1 MSLSLR
7 IENMAN
13 LPDGGPLT
21 YTLTGQRGADIGRD
35 PHLDWTLPDPTRHVS
50 GTHCEIR
57 FEDGGYLLR
66 DVSANGTYLNGSDH
80 RIQSPYRLKDG
91 DRLTIGDYIIAVGV
105 MGDSV
110 PDPAAYAGP
119 PPPMAFEDLWSVESV
134 VPPLDPRELR
144 LAADAKPIK
153 PDFLEWAV
161 DVPNSPGVGFVVR
174 GGTPGQPVAAP
185 EADIWNPP
193 APAVPKPRR
202 SIWVS
207 SEPSG
212 PWGDGPV
219 EPPATVAEAPPIG
232 SGSNDSASVAPPPMR
247 EPVAAVRE
255 PIPTSSP
262 DGSALLARFAKGANL
277 PPNGVSAQDAG
288 DLMEQLGRVL
298 LQVTT
303 SIKQLL
309 DARSQSKRLAGSS
322 SHTMIAALDNN
333 PLKFSPTPIE
343 AMRIMLGPPSTSY
356 LDAEQAFIQGFD
368 DLKTHQIKV
377 LSAMQLA
384 LERLVDDLDPKS
396 IEESRGETKGPMSW
410 FGSQRAQLWTV
421 YKTRWQSKKTRH
433 GGGLREL
440 FMEYFAECYDQT
452 TPNSQK

>member
-1 MSLSLR
+1 MSLTLR

-35 PHLDWTLPDPTRHVS
+35 PHLDWTLPDPSRHVS

-57 FEDGGYLLR
+57 YEDGGYLLR
-66 DVSANGTYLNGSDH
+66 DVSANGTFLNGSDH
-80 RIQSPYRLKDG
+80 RIQSPYRLKSG
-91 DRLTIGDYIIAVGV
+91 DRLTIGDYIVAVDV
-105 MGDSV
+105 MGESV
-110 PDPAAYAGP
+110 PDPVSYAGP
-119 PPPMAFEDLWSVESV
+119 PPAFEDLWSVESV
-134 VPPLDPRELR
+134 VPPLDPREFR
-144 LAADAKPIK
+144 PAADAKPIK

-161 DVPNSPGVGFVVR
+161 DVPNAPGVGFVAR
-174 GGTPGQPVAAP
+174 APASAQPVAQP
-185 EADIWNPP
+185 QTDTWNPP
-193 APAVPKPRR
+193 AAAVPKPRR

-212 PWGDGPV
+212 PWGEGPV
-219 EPPATVAEAPPIG
+219 EPPAAVAEAPPG
-232 SGSNDSASVAPPPMR
+232 VPVANVGVSAASPPVR
-247 EPVAAVRE
+247 EPVAEIRE
-255 PIPTSSP
+255 PIPAGSP

-277 PPNGVSAQDAG
+277 PPNWISAQEAG
-288 DLMEQLGRVL
+288 DLMERLGRVL

-333 PLKFSPTPIE
+333 PLKFSPTPAE

-396 IEESRGETKGPMSW
+396 IEESLGETKGPMSW
-410 FGSQRAQLWTV
+410 IGFQKAQFWTV
-421 YKTRWQSKKTRH
+421 YKSRWQSKKSRH

-452 TPNSQK
+452 TPNPQK

>member
-1 MSLSLR
+1 MSLTLR

-13 LPDGGPLT
+13 LPDGGPLV
-21 YTLTGQRGADIGRD
+21 YTLSGQRGADIGRD

-57 FEDGGYLLR
+57 FEDGAYWLR

-91 DRLTIGDYIIAVGV
+91 DRLTIGDYIIAVSV

-110 PDPAAYAGP
+110 PDPLSYSGP
-119 PPPMAFEDLWSVESV
+119 QPAFKDLWSVEPV
-134 VPPLDPRELR
+134 APPLDPRELR
-144 LAADAKPIK
+144 PSDDNKPIK

-161 DVPNSPGVGFVVR
+161 DVPNAPGVGFVAR
-174 GGTPGQPVAAP
+174 GAVPVQPAAAP
-185 EADIWNPP
+185 QTDTWNPP

-212 PWGDGPV
+212 PWGEGSPAAPASPFAEVRPDAPDQIAV
-219 EPPATVAEAPPIG
+219 EQISPPLP
-232 SGSNDSASVAPPPMR
+232 R
-247 EPVAAVRE
+247 EPVAEVRE
-255 PIPTSSP
+255 PVPVTPS

-277 PPNGVSAQDAG
+277 PPNGLAVQDAG
-288 DLMEQLGRVL
+288 DLMERLGRVL

-303 SIKQLL
+303 SMKQLL

-333 PLKFSPTPIE
+333 PLKFSPTPAE
-343 AMRIMLGPPSTSY
+343 AMRTMLGPASTSY

-384 LERLVDDLDPKS
+384 LEKLVDDLDPKS
-396 IEESRGETKGPMSW
+396 IEASLGEPKGPMSW
-410 FGSQRAQLWTV
+410 LGSQRGQLWTM
-421 YKTRWQSKKTRH
+421 YKARWQSKKSRH

-452 TPNSQK
+452 TPDAGK